1 MVRGLPR
8 GLRASGLNTAAAH
21 LGGLLSLFKVPH
33 CLSFIV
39 ASQEAMRLT
48 PSSVNNMT
56 FLIFLGHSCSQEKE
70 LIAGTEEASRQN
82 PALLIH
88 KLG

>member
-21 LGGLLSLFKVPH
+21 LGGLSSLFKVPH

-39 ASQEAMRLT
+39 ASQESMRLT

>member
-1 MVRGLPR
+1 MVGGLPR
-8 GLRASGLNTAAAH
+8 GLRANGLNTASVH
-21 LGGLLSLFKVPH
+21 LGGLSSLFKVPH

-39 ASQEAMRLT
+39 ASQEPVRLT
-48 PSSVNNMT
+48 PSSVNDMA
-56 FLIFLGHSCSQEKE
+56 FLLFLGHSCSQEK
-70 LIAGTEEASRQN
+70 ASRQD